1 MRVDFKIHKIT
12 YGLLDLMNA
21 RIAKFNYFS
30 AGVTYQVVVLFK
42 FIGSFVLR
50 HGAFKAVFGNQTAL
64 QQNVNGIVKS
74 GTAHAVIFLFHLNVQ
89 RFNVKVTFVR
99 IYFI

>member
-30 AGVTYQVVVLFK
+30 ARITYQVVVLFK
-42 FIGSFVLR
+42 FIGTLVLR
-50 HGAFKAVFGNQTAL
+50 HGSFKAMLGNQAAL
-64 QQNVNGIVKS
+64 KQNVNGIIKC

-89 RFNVKVTFVR
+89 RFNVKVAFVR
-99 IYFI
+99 VYFI